1 MTTFL
6 KKGPEVYDTSRVMQ
20 QRWLAFRDQ
29 AGASL
34 NAPLSSTLPIGKG
47 WRGAHLL
54 VIEEVLA
61 LDQLVRSTADQV
73 GAALGMWRDDGFSYG
88 VAAAKDH
95 PEIPFLL
102 GFDPV
107 SAPEGAADAVAR
119 CAYGA
124 SYTGWRQHTA
134 QELSAWSVHTPR
146 TADPLEVDAVL
157 QITDPEADVV
167 ETLCRLFGMAVPV
180 ERELDDADQA
190 SIVRA
195 QLALAAERKRKRRS
209 FETAW

>member
-1 MTTFL
+1 
-6 KKGPEVYDTSRVMQ
+6 MQ

-34 NAPLSSTLPIGKG
+34 SAPLSSTLPIGKG
-47 WRGAHLL
+47 WRGAHVL
-54 VIEEVLA
+54 VVEEVLA
-61 LDQLVRSTADQV
+61 LDQLVRTTADQV

-102 GFDPV
+102 GFDPA
-107 SAPEGAADAVAR
+107 SAPESAADAVAR

-124 SYTGWRQHTA
+124 SYTSWRQHTA

-146 TADPLEVDAVL
+146 TADPLEVDAIL

-190 SIVRA
+190 AIARA

>member
-1 MTTFL
+1 
-6 KKGPEVYDTSRVMQ
+6 MQ

-34 NAPLSSTLPIGKG
+34 SAPLSSTLPIGKG
-47 WRGAHLL
+47 WRGAHVL
-54 VIEEVLA
+54 VVEEVLA

-95 PEIPFLL
+95 AEIPFLL
-102 GFDPV
+102 GFDPT

-146 TADPLEVDAVL
+146 TADPLEVDAIL

-190 SIVRA
+190 AIARA

>member
-1 MTTFL
+1 M
-6 KKGPEVYDTSRVMQ
+6 YDTSRVME

-34 NAPLSSTLPIGKG
+34 SASLSSTLPIGKG
-47 WRGAHLL
+47 WRGGHVL
-54 VIEEVLA
+54 VVEELLA
-61 LDQLVRSTADQV
+61 LDQLVRTTADQV
-73 GAALGMWRDDGFSYG
+73 GAALGMWRADGFSYG
-88 VAAAKDH
+88 VAARRDH

-102 GFDPV
+102 GFDPA

-119 CAYGA
+119 CSYGA
-124 SYTGWRQHTA
+124 SYAGWRQHTA
-134 QELSAWSVHTPR
+134 QELSAWSALAPR

-157 QITDPEADVV
+157 QITDPDVDVV

-180 ERELDDADQA
+180 ERELDATDRAA
-190 SIVRA
+190 IARA

>member
-1 MTTFL
+1 M
-6 KKGPEVYDTSRVMQ
+6 YDTSRVMQ

-34 NAPLSSTLPIGKG
+34 SAPLSSTLPIGKG

-54 VIEEVLA
+54 VVEEVLA

-73 GAALGMWRDDGFSYG
+73 GAALGMWRDHGFSYG

-95 PEIPFLL
+95 AEIPFLL
-102 GFDPV
+102 GFDPT

-190 SIVRA
+190 SIARA
-195 QLALAAERKRKRRS
+195 QLAMAAERKRKRRS

>member
-1 MTTFL
+1 M
-6 KKGPEVYDTSRVMQ
+6 YDTSRVME

-34 NAPLSSTLPIGKG
+34 SASLSSTLPIGKG
-47 WRGAHLL
+47 WRGGHVLA
-54 VIEEVLA
+54 IEELLA
-61 LDQLVRSTADQV
+61 LDQLVRTTADQV
-73 GAALGMWRDDGFSYG
+73 GAALGMWGAEGFSYG
-88 VAAAKDH
+88 VAAHRDH

-102 GFDPV
+102 GFDPT

-124 SYTGWRQHTA
+124 SYAGWRQHTA
-134 QELSAWSVHTPR
+134 QELSAWSAHAPR

-157 QITDPEADVV
+157 QITDPDVDVV
-167 ETLCRLFGMAVPV
+167 EIFCRLFGMAVPV
-180 ERELDDADQA
+180 ERELDAADQA
-190 SIVRA
+190 AIVRA
-195 QLALAAERKRKRRS
+195 QLTLAAERKRKRRS

>member
-1 MTTFL
+1 M
-6 KKGPEVYDTSRVMQ
+6 E

-29 AGASL
+29 VGASL

-47 WRGAHLL
+47 WRGGHLL
-54 VIEEVLA
+54 VVEELLA
-61 LDQLVRSTADQV
+61 LDQLVRTTADQV
-73 GAALGMWRDDGFSYG
+73 GAALGMWCDAGFSYG
-88 VAAAKDH
+88 VAAERDH
-95 PEIPFLL
+95 AEIPFLL
-102 GFDPV
+102 GFDPI

-124 SYTGWRQHTA
+124 SYASWRQHTA
-134 QELSAWSVHTPR
+134 QELSGWSVHTPR

-157 QITDPEADVV
+157 QITESDEDVV

-180 ERELDDADQA
+180 ERAHDAADQA
-190 SIVRA
+190 AIARA

>member
-1 MTTFL
+1 
-6 KKGPEVYDTSRVMQ
+6 MQ

-29 AGASL
+29 AGVSL
-34 NAPLSSTLPIGKG
+34 SAPLSSTLPIGKG
-47 WRGAHLL
+47 WRGAHVL
-54 VIEEVLA
+54 VVEEILA
-61 LDQLVRSTADQV
+61 LDQLVRTTADQV

-102 GFDPV
+102 GFDPA
-107 SAPEGAADAVAR
+107 SAPEEAADAVAR
-119 CAYGA
+119 CAYGT

-146 TADPLEVDAVL
+146 AADPLEVDAVL
-157 QITDPEADVV
+157 QITDPEADIV

-190 SIVRA
+190 AIVRA
-195 QLALAAERKRKRRS
+195 QLASAAERKRKRRS

>member
-1 MTTFL
+1 M
-6 KKGPEVYDTSRVMQ
+6 E

-47 WRGAHLL
+47 WRGGHVL
-54 VIEEVLA
+54 VVEEVLA
-61 LDQLVRSTADQV
+61 LDQLVRTTADQV
-73 GAALGMWRDDGFSYG
+73 GAALGMWREDGFSYG
-88 VAAAKDH
+88 VAAARGH
-95 PEIPFLL
+95 TEIPFLL
-102 GFDPV
+102 GFDPA
-107 SAPEGAADAVAR
+107 SAPESAADAVAR

-124 SYTGWRQHTA
+124 SYAAWRQHTA
-134 QELSAWSVHTPR
+134 QELSGWSVHTPR

-157 QITDPEADVV
+157 QVTDPDVDVV

-180 ERELDDADQA
+180 EREPDEADQA
-190 SIVRA
+190 AIARA

>member
-1 MTTFL
+1 M
-6 KKGPEVYDTSRVMQ
+6 
-20 QRWLAFRDQ
+20 
-29 AGASL
+29 
-34 NAPLSSTLPIGKG
+34 
-47 WRGAHLL
+47 L
-54 VIEEVLA
+54 VVEEILA
-61 LDQLVRSTADQV
+61 LDQLVRTTADQV

-95 PEIPFLL
+95 AEIPFLL
-102 GFDPV
+102 GFDPA
-107 SAPEGAADAVAR
+107 SAPESAADAVAR

-124 SYTGWRQHTA
+124 SYTSWRQHTA

-146 TADPLEVDAVL
+146 TADPLEVDAIL

-190 SIVRA
+190 AIARA

>member
-1 MTTFL
+1 M
-6 KKGPEVYDTSRVMQ
+6 YDTSRVME

-34 NAPLSSTLPIGKG
+34 SASLSSTLPIGKG
-47 WRGAHLL
+47 WRGGHVLA
-54 VIEEVLA
+54 IEELLA
-61 LDQLVRSTADQV
+61 LDQLVRTTADQV
-73 GAALGMWRDDGFSYG
+73 GAALGMWGAEGFSYG
-88 VAAAKDH
+88 VAAHRDH

-102 GFDPV
+102 GFDPT

-124 SYTGWRQHTA
+124 SYAGWRQHTA
-134 QELSAWSVHTPR
+134 QELSAWSAHAPR

-157 QITDPEADVV
+157 QITDPDVDV
-167 ETLCRLFGMAVPV
+167 IETFCRLFGMAVPV
-180 ERELDDADQA
+180 ERELDAADQA
-190 SIVRA
+190 AIARA